1 MIIMKEQLK
10 SPIIYETVLTPGNIY
25 WLLKALIAI
34 SASLN
39 VEYLTKQ
46 LPVKVKQN

>member
-1 MIIMKEQLK
+1 MIIIKEWLK
-10 SPIIYETVLTPGNIY
+10 PPIIYESVLTPGNVY

-34 SASLN
+34 SASSN
-39 VEYLTKQ
+39 VEYFTKQ

>member
-1 MIIMKEQLK
+1 MIIRKQWPK
-10 SPIIYETVLTPGNIY
+10 SPIKCEIVLTPGKVY
-25 WLLKALIAI
+25 WLLKALIAM

-39 VEYLTKQ
+39 VEYFTKQ